1 FANALYQG
9 MSVPVF
15 IRYEGDNST
24 QRSQQKIADAILTI
38 KDNEFRLNQI
48 ALSDLP
54 ERTELSP
61 QIKSLLNEMQDKS
74 IGDGQR
80 VYINK
85 DASLS
90 LDTRS

>member
-1 FANALYQG
+1 IIPSVFANALYQG

-61 QIKSLLNEMQDKS
+61 QIKSLLNEMQDK
-74 IGDGQR
+74 
-80 VYINK
+80 
-85 DASLS
+85 
-90 LDTRS
+90 

>member
-1 FANALYQG
+1 IPSVFANALYQG

-85 DASLS
+85 DAS
-90 LDTRS
+90 